1 MQSTESGS
9 HKRLD
14 HPYDS
19 EDFMHG
25 LPRKKFISEE
35 SFANE
40 MAAMSLDSSKNSITF
55 QRDPNERYIY
65 DINNNIT
72 SNKNVVRIDDI
83 NQFLEEQEEENDMMP
98 LVVDHTILIDD
109 DACGLP
115 LELNPGNS
123 KPKIPQF
130 VLSNSG
136 LTDPRDKL
144 AIQEMMKHNQDRR
157 HTHIEIIHQP
167 SVQYDSMDMDLD

>member
-19 EDFMHG
+19 EDYMNG

-55 QRDPNERYIY
+55 Q
-65 DINNNIT
+65 
-72 SNKNVVRIDDI
+72 
-83 NQFLEEQEEENDMMP
+83 
-98 LVVDHTILIDD
+98 
-109 DACGLP
+109 
-115 LELNPGNS
+115 S
-123 KPKIPQF
+123 KTRKA
-130 VLSNSG
+130 VYNL
-136 LTDPRDKL
+136 
-144 AIQEMMKHNQDRR
+144 
-157 HTHIEIIHQP
+157 
-167 SVQYDSMDMDLD
+167 